1 MASET
6 TEKLDIFRVMK
17 AADGKNPQF
26 YDKLTEDEVKQL
38 QPFLVMRW
46 MTGTSSARQV
56 FFMNEFLNPYVF
68 SLTNHKRLLW
78 QLLTVA
84 ADGKSRRYEWIK
96 APGKATSNKPVSIS
110 VIQQYHGY
118 NTKHANEALLCL
130 TADDVVE
137 MAIDLGRQPDDIQKI
152 NKEWKP
158 KK

>member
-1 MASET
+1 MASE

-17 AADGKNPQF
+17 AADAKNPQF
-26 YDKLTEDEVKQL
+26 FDKLTEEEVKQL

-56 FFMNEFLNPYVF
+56 YFMNEFVNPYAF
-68 SLTNHKRLLW
+68 SLTNHKRLIW

-96 APGKATSNKPVSIS
+96 APGKAASNKPIS
-110 VIQQYHGY
+110 VDVVRQYYGY
-118 NTKHANEALLCL
+118 NTKHANEALACL
-130 TADDVVE
+130 TVDDVID
-137 MAIDLGRQPDDIQKI
+137 MADELGRQHDEIQKI
-152 NKEWKP
+152 TKEWKL